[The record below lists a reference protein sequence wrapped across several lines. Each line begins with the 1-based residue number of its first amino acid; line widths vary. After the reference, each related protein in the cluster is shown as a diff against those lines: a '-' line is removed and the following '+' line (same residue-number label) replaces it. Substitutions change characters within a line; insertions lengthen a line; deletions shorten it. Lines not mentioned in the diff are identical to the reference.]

1 MTNNITA
8 VIDITGE
15 GGIAG
20 RPFAGNIAR
29 DFSRSL
35 QSMGLLLGLIL
46 CGAPIEARQLPARG
60 SATPGTTETGSA
72 ADKLEENRLWMVVG
86 TRRFVVTLSDNATG
100 RAFAELLPL
109 KLKMED
115 LNANEKKV
123 QLPKSLPGKS
133 TTPGHIHTGD
143 LMLYRTDTLVLFYV
157 AFPSPYSYS
166 RIGRVDDPA
175 GLANALGRDDVV
187 VEFSRYK

>member
-1 MTNNITA
+1 MTDEITG
-8 VIDITGE
+8 VIDIRAAGCV
-15 GGIAG
+15 AG
-20 RPFAGNIAR
+20 RPFAGNLAR
-29 DFSRSL
+29 YLSRSL
-35 QSMGLLLGLIL
+35 QGMGLLLGLL
-46 CGAPIEARQLPARG
+46 FCGANEARQL
-60 SATPGTTETGSA
+60 SALGPTTSGATESERA
-72 ADKLEENRLWMVVG
+72 AVKTAENRLWMVVG
-86 TRRFVVTLSDNATG
+86 MRRFVVTLSDSATG

-123 QLPKSLPGKS
+123 ELPKSLPGKS
-133 TTPGHIHTGD
+133 TTPGNIQNGD

-157 AFPSPYSYS
+157 SFPSPYSYS

-175 GLANALGRDDVV
+175 GLAQALGRGDVV